1 VIYNSLAEPNTP
13 QHSDRKRKSL
23 LSVRNLLLSGA
34 IALANCSMAEVPPV
48 SVEPGQTV
56 PPVED
61 QGKLLASLVATQWQ
75 LEDLCGSPV
84 VEGSH
89 ATLEFAAVDKVAGRG
104 SVNHFSGGIGI
115 EKDRLRIGPLMVT
128 EMAGPP
134 ALMTQEQAFLEALGK
149 ASSLSLKGEVLSIT
163 VEGKDKPLR
172 FTRIAKE

>member
-1 VIYNSLAEPNTP
+1 MMADCSLAEEPP
-13 QHSDRKRKSL
+13 
-23 LSVRNLLLSGA
+23 
-34 IALANCSMAEVPPV
+34 IAADA
-48 SVEPGQTV
+48 GQTV

-61 QGKLLASLVATQWQ
+61 QGKLLASLVATRWK

-84 VEGSH
+84 VEGSQ
-89 ATLEFAAVDKVAGRG
+89 ATLEFSAVDKVAGRG

-115 EKDRLRIGPLMVT
+115 EKDMLKVGPLMVT

-134 ALMTQEQAFLEALGK
+134 ALMTQEQAFLDALGK

-172 FTRIAKE
+172 FTTITKE